1 MLYHGSVMTRVLVV
15 DDDDTIRD
23 LLRSYL
29 AREGFEVREA
39 ADGEAAL
46 TAARVFRPDVVVLDV
61 LVPGLDGLEVL
72 RRLRAEAA
80 CYVILLTAKTEEAD
94 RVVGLELGADDYVTK
109 PFSPRELVARIRAVL
124 RRGRTE
130 PPEHPLVFR
139 RLHVDPLRRE
149 VFRDGQPV
157 ALTALEFDLLYAL
170 ATHPGRVWT
179 REQLIDRVW
188 GHDYFGDERVV
199 DAHVKELRRKLGD
212 DPARP
217 AFIQTVRGV
226 GYKFVDEPA

>member
-1 MLYHGSVMTRVLVV
+1 MARVLVV
-15 DDDDTIRD
+15 DDDDTILT

-29 AREGFEVREA
+29 TREGFEVKEA

-46 TAARVFRPDVVVLDV
+46 AAARTFRPDVVVLDV
-61 LVPGLDGLEVL
+61 LLPGLDGLEVL
-72 RRLRAEAA
+72 RRLRAETDP
-80 CYVILLTAKTEEAD
+80 YVILLTAKTEEAD

-124 RRGRTE
+124 RRGRGRGE
-130 PPEHPLVFR
+130 PPDHALVFR
-139 RLHVDPLRRE
+139 RLRIDPLRRE

-157 ALTALEFDLLYAL
+157 ALTTLEFDLLHAL
-170 ATHPGRVWT
+170 ATYPGRVWT
-179 REQLIDRVW
+179 REQLIERVW

-199 DAHVKELRRKLGD
+199 DVHVKELRRKLGD
-212 DPARP
+212 DPAHP